1 MRDPKRIP
9 KVLDQLR
16 DYWTTHPDLRFF
28 QVVEHMKTR
37 VQKANECEDWGDF
50 DPFYTKDEQALE
62 VLERMNKS
70 V

>member
-37 VQKANECEDWGDF
+37 LGVEDA
-50 DPFYTKDEQALE
+50 FYIEDEKVLE
-62 VLERMNKS
+62 VLEGMNTS